1 MEAEMLKILALEKLI
16 QELSRLPGVGPKS
29 AQRFAYYILK
39 SPKLYSENFCRALV
53 ELKEQ
58 VHFCPQCYNYTD
70 KELCFYC
77 ADQNRS
83 DEILCVIEEPF
94 DIFPI
99 ESSQAFRGRYHVLH
113 GALSPLEGVRPRDLK
128 ITELFSR
135 IEKLKELNRPIKE
148 IIFAVD
154 SDLEGDT
161 TVLYLSQQLQI
172 YNIKL
177 SRIAQG
183 IPIGSDIDYIDD
195 KTISKALLHRVEV

>member
-1 MEAEMLKILALEKLI
+1 MLKILALEKLI

-39 SPKLYSENFCRALV
+39 SPKHYNENLCHALID
-53 ELKEQ
+53 LKEQ
-58 VHFCPQCYNYTD
+58 VHFCPQCFNYTD
-70 KELCFYC
+70 QELCFYC
-77 ADQNRS
+77 ADPNRS
-83 DEILCVIEEPF
+83 DEILCIIEEPS

-99 ESSQAFRGRYHVLH
+99 ESSQAFKGRYHVLH
-113 GALSPLEGVRPRDLK
+113 GALSPLDGIRPQDLK
-128 ITELFSR
+128 IAELLNR
-135 IEKLKELNRPIKE
+135 IERQRDTAHPLKE

-161 TVLYLSQQLQI
+161 TVLYLSRQLQT

>member
-1 MEAEMLKILALEKLI
+1 MLKILALEKLI

-39 SPKLYSENFCRALV
+39 APKLYSENLSRALT

-58 VHFCPQCYNYTD
+58 VHFCPQCFNYTD
-70 KELCFYC
+70 KDLCFYC
-77 ADQNRS
+77 ADPSRS
-83 DEILCVIEEPF
+83 DEMICVVEEPT
-94 DIFPI
+94 DIIPI
-99 ESSQAFRGRYHVLH
+99 ESSQSFKGRYHVLH
-113 GALSPLEGVRPRDLK
+113 GALSPLDGVRPQDLK
-128 ITELFSR
+128 IAEL
-135 IEKLKELNRPIKE
+135 LNRIDQQRDTRHPIKE

-161 TVLYLSQQLQI
+161 TVLYLSQQLQT
-172 YNIKL
+172 YSLKL

-195 KTISKALLHRVEV
+195 KTISKAMQHRVEV

>member
-1 MEAEMLKILALEKLI
+1 MLKILALEKLI

-39 SPKLYSENFCRALV
+39 SPNLYNENLCRALT

-58 VHFCPQCYNYTD
+58 VHFCPQCFNYTD
-70 KELCFYC
+70 QELCFYC
-77 ADQNRS
+77 ADPNRS

-94 DIFPI
+94 DIFPL
-99 ESSQAFRGRYHVLH
+99 ENSQAFKGRYHVLH
-113 GALSPLEGVRPRDLK
+113 GALSPLDGVRPKDLK
-128 ITELFSR
+128 IAELLNR
-135 IEKLKELNRPIKE
+135 IDKQRDTARPIKE

-161 TVLYLSQQLQI
+161 TVLYLSQQLQT
-172 YNIKL
+172 YSLKL

-195 KTISKALLHRVEV
+195 KTISMALQHRVEV